1 MLSEDQI
8 KLLRKAISSLP
19 GEPAAG
25 AKWILAIILEEDPPG
40 MPPLVQQVKDAEP
53 AEKTAEQRQIEDL
66 QEALA
71 ATRERAERAEV
82 KYVELKR
89 NGG

>member
-8 KLLRKAISSLP
+8 RLLRKAISSLP
-19 GEPAAG
+19 GQPAAG
-25 AKWILAIILEEDPPG
+25 AQWILAIVLEEDPPG
-40 MPPLVQQVKDAEP
+40 MPPVVEQVKAAAP
-53 AEKTAEQRQIEDL
+53 AEKTPEQRQIEDL

-71 ATRERAERAEV
+71 ATRERAEKAEQ

-89 NGG
+89 NG